1 MALTQTDCEEIL
13 EGMAPLEQARFLAIL
28 GHWLTIVARGTYVVM
43 SEEVRDP
50 KTLRALN
57 EIHHRIYAQI
67 NGLVSHRVATFPP
80 DAMASWLA
88 AEGESVEL
96 QTTCL
101 AAFEEAHRRY
111 GAQS

>member
-1 MALTQTDCEEIL
+1 
-13 EGMAPLEQARFLAIL
+13 MAPLEQARFLAIL
-28 GHWLTIVARGTYVVM
+28 GHWLTVVARGTYEVQ

-67 NGLVSHRVATFPP
+67 NGLVSRRAAKFPP

-88 AEGESVEL
+88 AEGESPEL
-96 QTTCL
+96 RRMSL
-101 AAFEEAHRRY
+101 WAFEEAHKRY
-111 GAQS
+111 VA